1 MTHGVF
7 ETGSSFGVGLRTA
20 VGVGSLVFRGFPAGI
35 GGAFVLAGGLGA
47 GLPFYAV

>member
-20 VGVGSLVFRGFPAGI
+20 VGVGSLVFRGFPA
-35 GGAFVLAGGLGA
+35 LAGGLGA